1 MAKFQQKYERDNF
14 EETAGLSERDLWVA
28 VLARA
33 ALDALKDPPVCHR
46 KTSASAYINYFHYN
60 KDQAVHFLTQGGK
73 HFNEVCQMAGRNPT
87 YIKERVI
94 KLLQQQKWEP
104 NIPITFRYRDGPKRR
119 RKKQGLTGKGK
130 EEIHIWAT
138 L

>member
-46 KTSASAYINYFHYN
+46 KTSASAYTNYFHYN
-60 KDQAVHFLTQGGK
+60 RDQAVHFLTQGGK

-87 YIKERVI
+87 YIKEKVI
-94 KLLQQQKWEP
+94 KLLK
-104 NIPITFRYRDGPKRR
+104 NAL
-119 RKKQGLTGKGK
+119 KKCQP
-130 EEIHIWAT
+130 AQ
-138 L
+138 